1 MIAPSTN
8 ETSSER
14 AAILAEILRTMP
26 GNDCETQ
33 RNRLLTTMQRLGSVT
48 SYEGSRCLDCYD
60 PRARIYEL
68 RLAGYRIKT
77 VTRPMPTESGVLH
90 YMGVYI
96 CEGPPVYPLLDG
108 IDEVEVPTCA

>member
-48 SYEGSRCLDCYD
+48 SYEASRLLDCYY
-60 PRARIYEL
+60 PPARIFEL
-68 RLAGYRIKT
+68 RKDGHDIKT
-77 VTRPMPTESGVLH
+77 LMRAEQTESGRFHRV
-90 YMGVYI
+90 GVWVM
-96 CEGPPVYPLLDG
+96 EGAAN
-108 IDEVEVPTCA
+108 E